1 MNFLRLGQAETS
13 TAGGLKKLGKFFGAD
28 GKHLFWRGVLGQ
40 KFHGRSAKGIGEELF
55 VLGENLVEQCK
66 NLAFE
71 IGGHVDD
78 VKALAA
84 QFPHGL
90 QVAGVA
96 RKFRS
101 SGRSV

>member
-28 GKHLFWRGVLGQ
+28 GKHLFRRGVLGQ

-78 VKALAA
+78 VKPLAA
-84 QFPHGL
+84 
-90 QVAGVA
+90 
-96 RKFRS
+96 
-101 SGRSV
+101 